1 MEETLQQNHVK
12 QTNTATRRADCR
24 GKDSRDRD
32 EEEEAEQERQP
43 EKETELEL

>member
-24 GKDSRDRD
+24 GKDSRDRV
-32 EEEEAEQERQP
+32 EKKEQR
-43 EKETELEL
+43 ETELEL

>member
-1 MEETLQQNHVK
+1 MQQNHVK

-32 EEEEAEQERQP
+32 EKKEEERQP